1 MVEVLNNKLS
11 LGGYVPHK
19 PSREIDLKE
28 DNEDEAAA
36 VEEEGGKSLLTLL
49 VVAGVCFLFSKVS
62 SRDWWQV

>member
-28 DNEDEAAA
+28 DNEAEKKDPNRAFREANFKAKR
-36 VEEEGGKSLLTLL
+36 E
-49 VVAGVCFLFSKVS
+49 
-62 SRDWWQV
+62 